1 MDFFEALRKG
11 ALNKTDLRW
20 GFAINATIEALREM
34 LVGEPILA
42 EIQHGFDGIEKY
54 TEIVIEE
61 GAMGHLMIYVRHG
74 TDGEEV
80 YVLVVRADEPKQ
92 DSKEGS

>member
-1 MDFFEALRKG
+1 MDFFEALRTR
-11 ALNKTDLRW
+11 ALLRAIKEGHAVDATVKT
-20 GFAINATIEALREM
+20 LREM
-34 LVGEPILA
+34 MVGEPILA

-54 TEIVIEE
+54 TEIVVKE

-92 DSKEGS
+92 DSKESS